1 MDFNTYIRTI
11 SSGRGFQPLLSADQ
25 GGGGGEGGTDNP
37 SDNNTG
43 GEGGQSGAG
52 DQSNSLDLDTLMKDP
67 VFKAQYEERL
77 KQQMSK
83 RLKKYEGIDPEEYK
97 ALKAKEEQQAQANMT
112 EAEKLQKE
120 LEAYKQREQ
129 QLEET
134 QKEIAVKEF
143 AFANGHDPKLLSR
156 LIDTSGLT
164 KGEDG
169 KYQGL
174 SEAFE
179 QVRAEFPQLFPS
191 EDESN
196 SQADETHK
204 SGGGAYKLPKQNGNP
219 EKKKDKYS
227 SGKARAQARHGQ
239 QN

>member
-25 GGGGGEGGTDNP
+25 GGGGGEGGTDNQT
-37 SDNNTG
+37 NKG
-43 GEGGQSGAG
+43 EEGGQGGA
-52 DQSNSLDLDTLMKDP
+52 DDHLNSLDLDALMKDP
-67 VFKAQYEERL
+67 VFKAQYEERM
-77 KQQMSK
+77 KEQISR

-97 ALKAKEEQQAQANMT
+97 VLKAKEEQQAQANMT

-120 LEAYKQREQ
+120 LEAYKLREKE
-129 QLEET
+129 LEDT

-179 QVRAEFPQLFPS
+179 QVKNEFPHLFPS

-196 SQADETHK
+196 SQSDETHQG
-204 SGGGAYKLPKQNGNP
+204 GGGAYKLPTQKGNP

-227 SGKARAQARHGQ
+227 SGKARAMARHGQ
-239 QN
+239 QKQ